1 MTRTKENII
10 SNFVVRISVLLLS
23 TVTIISPVSSDFLFR
38 TQGCGETKGCL
49 FKPQNC
55 IPYNDCS
62 YAFSYV
68 RDSSHVFME
77 LFATLPLYQGEKGGF
92 VAVGFSKDDLMGSD
106 TVTDCSSFSGRPFVG
121 RLSFNP
127 GKSNRRVPI
136 NEVDVHNSMLQTLIS
151 HYANGTLYCKLA
163 QSIHP
168 APDVKHYHVQPLDID
183 HWILM
188 ASGPTDGEEL
198 EIHTL
203 DDTSDRFP
211 FNSQGPIS
219 LVDFVSKNEADL
231 LNETSIYMINI
242 TDTNMSKNNSAQG
255 SLIKKDRLR
264 IWDMLGPGENKL
276 HDTDRK
282 TRTTLTT
289 AHSLLMIISWI
300 VLVPMAILVARYTRP
315 NWPEKRMLGASL
327 WLNVHRTL
335 NLLAVLFTAISIF
348 CIFYAHGFHWHG
360 IEAFNTHE
368 WGDIHGLIGFIA
380 CWFVWFQLFNSIFR
394 CQPGSRF
401 RPIHNFLHRT
411 CGLTAWI
418 LGTTALGIAFWH
430 LPRFMNANLARIVF
444 IVYLVVITG
453 SLSMLEP
460 LKWRIWCQ
468 RRGQV
473 VAPAS
478 PNWEEDGRR
487 APKPMIAQQRAQQ
500 FALQRQQEQR
510 VQKFQTITVTGC
522 ALIAVISTLLFM
534 VLIVFRDY

>member
-1 MTRTKENII
+1 MTQTKEHII
-10 SNFVVRISVLLLS
+10 LSFVVRSFVLLLS
-23 TVTIISPVSSDFLFR
+23 TVTIISAVSSDFLFR

-55 IPYNDCS
+55 IPYIDCS

-68 RDSSHVFME
+68 RDSSHLFME
-77 LFATLPLYQGEKGGF
+77 LFAALPLHQGDKGGF

-106 TVTDCSSFSGRPFVG
+106 TVTDCSSLSGRPFVG

-136 NEVDVHNSMLQTLIS
+136 NEDVHNSMLQTLIS
-151 HYANGTLYCKLA
+151 HYVNGTLYCKLA
-163 QSIHP
+163 QSIRP
-168 APDVKHYHVQPLDID
+168 APDVKPYHVQPLDID

-198 EIHTL
+198 QIHTL

-219 LVDFVSKNEADL
+219 LVDFVAKDGADL
-231 LNETSIYMINI
+231 LNETSIDMMNI
-242 TDTNMSKNNSAQG
+242 TDADMSNNRAQG
-255 SLIKKDRLR
+255 NLSKKDKLR
-264 IWDMLGPGENKL
+264 IWDMVGPGENKL

-282 TRTTLTT
+282 TRTILTT

-315 NWPEKRMLGASL
+315 NWPEKRVLGAPL

-335 NLLAVLFTAISIF
+335 NLLAVLFTAVSIF

-360 IEAFNTHE
+360 LEAFNTHE
-368 WGDIHGLIGFIA
+368 WGDIHGLFGFIA

-394 CQPGSRF
+394 CQPSSRF
-401 RPIHNFLHRT
+401 RPIHNLLHRT

-453 SLSMLEP
+453 SLLMLEP

-468 RRGQV
+468 RRGRV

-478 PNWEEDGRR
+478 PNWDENGRR
-487 APKPMIAQQRAQQ
+487 TPKTMVAQQQAQQ
-500 FALQRQQEQR
+500 FALQRQQER
-510 VQKFQTITVTGC
+510 KVQKFQTITVTGC
-522 ALIAVISTLLFM
+522 ALVAVISTLLFM

>member
-1 MTRTKENII
+1 MTQTKEHII
-10 SNFVVRISVLLLS
+10 LSFVVRSFVLLLS
-23 TVTIISPVSSDFLFR
+23 TVTIISAVSSDFLFR

-55 IPYNDCS
+55 IPYIDCS

-68 RDSSHVFME
+68 RDSSHLFME
-77 LFATLPLYQGEKGGF
+77 LFAALPLHQGDKGGF

-106 TVTDCSSFSGRPFVG
+106 T
-121 RLSFNP
+121 
-127 GKSNRRVPI
+127 
-136 NEVDVHNSMLQTLIS
+136 DVHNSMLQTLIS
-151 HYANGTLYCKLA
+151 HYVNGTLYCKLA
-163 QSIHP
+163 QSIRP
-168 APDVKHYHVQPLDID
+168 APDVKPYHVQPLDID

-198 EIHTL
+198 QIHTL

-219 LVDFVSKNEADL
+219 LVDFVAKDGADL
-231 LNETSIYMINI
+231 LNETSIDMMNI
-242 TDTNMSKNNSAQG
+242 TDADMSNNRAQG
-255 SLIKKDRLR
+255 NLSKKRQTKN
-264 IWDMLGPGENKL
+264 LGY
-276 HDTDRK
+276 
-282 TRTTLTT
+282 
-289 AHSLLMIISWI
+289 ALLMIISWI

-315 NWPEKRMLGASL
+315 NWPEKRVLGAPL
-327 WLNVHRTL
+327 WLNVSNDT
-335 NLLAVLFTAISIF
+335 N
-348 CIFYAHGFHWHG
+348 G
-360 IEAFNTHE
+360 
-368 WGDIHGLIGFIA
+368 GDIHGLFGFIA

-394 CQPGSRF
+394 CQPSSRF
-401 RPIHNFLHRT
+401 RPIHNLLHRT

-453 SLSMLEP
+453 SLLMLEP

-468 RRGQV
+468 RRGRV

-478 PNWEEDGRR
+478 PNWDENGRR
-487 APKPMIAQQRAQQ
+487 TPKTMVAQQQAQQ
-500 FALQRQQEQR
+500 FALQRQQER
-510 VQKFQTITVTGC
+510 KVQKFQTITVTGC
-522 ALIAVISTLLFM
+522 ALVAVISTLLFM